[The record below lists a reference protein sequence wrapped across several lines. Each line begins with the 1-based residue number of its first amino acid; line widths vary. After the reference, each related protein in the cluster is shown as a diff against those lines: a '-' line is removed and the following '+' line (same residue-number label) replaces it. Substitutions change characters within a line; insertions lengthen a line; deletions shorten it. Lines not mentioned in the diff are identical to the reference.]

1 MSCDTVTRSQFVSLN
16 GSTAPV
22 LSRLSYV
29 ASEPFSVNIAFRTD
43 RGQWVEWTF
52 ARDLLVTGLSQ
63 PAGIGDVR
71 VRPDLAADENIVLL
85 EIESPDGYA
94 LVEIEREDIERFI
107 QASAEVVPFGME
119 SERFDIDAFIA
130 EITNV

>member
-1 MSCDTVTRSQFVSLN
+1 MNNDAVTQSQFVSLN
-16 GSTAPV
+16 GSPAPV

-29 ASEPFSVNIAFRTD
+29 GNEPFAVNIAFRTD
-43 RGQWVEWTF
+43 RGQWIEWTF
-52 ARDLLVTGLSQ
+52 ARDLLVTGMSQ

-71 VRPDLAADENIVLL
+71 VRPDLATEENILVL

-94 LVEIEREDIERFI
+94 LVELEREDLERFI
-107 QASAEVVPFGME
+107 DATAEIVPFGLE
-119 SERFDIDAFIA
+119 SERFDIDAFID